1 MIKNYFKIAWRNIT
15 RHKGYAAINILGL
28 AIGIASCLLILQYV
42 AFELSYEDFH
52 ASKDRIYRVQQD
64 RYDNGKLSTQ
74 WAAGAY
80 AVGNSFKDAI
90 PEIEAYVKL
99 VADRPVITEK
109 DNQPVKLEKVF
120 FASGAFFSMFSYPLL
135 QGNGDSALTKPFTAA
150 LSASS
155 AKKIFGTTDVVG
167 RPLKLNRNSD
177 YTITAVYKDMPEN
190 TQLKPDILLS
200 YATFQKFTTDSSG
213 NGPET
218 AWAWDGCLTYLKLR
232 KDADPK
238 AVEKKFIP
246 IVKNA
251 TDKEFKQMN
260 AAVIYK
266 LQPLTDIHLYSHYIM
281 EPGTN
286 GDGNTVYLLM
296 GIAFFIVIIAWVN
309 YINLATARAISRAKE
324 VGIRKV
330 VGSLRKQLIVQF
342 LSESA
347 VLNGLAV
354 LIAVVIVLISV
365 PGFNA
370 LSGQQLSW
378 SLFTNA
384 GFWMA
389 LAALFIVGVFF
400 SGMYPAFVLSGFK
413 PIEVLKGKMVSTSK
427 GALLRKGLVVFQ
439 FAASLFL
446 LTGTYIVYKQIQFM
460 RQQSLGID
468 LQQTLVVT
476 HPTVLNDSTYVGN
489 ITALKQKLLQQT
501 AVKNATV
508 SSTVPGQPVDW
519 NAGGIKLVGADEST
533 QKQYRVIGV
542 DYDYIKAYGLKIIA
556 GRPFSKDY
564 GTDDHAVIF
573 NKKAIDQ
580 LGFNKPEEALGKKID
595 FWGDQYTI
603 AGVTEN
609 FHQQSLREAVEPM
622 ILRLIPDV
630 RGYLSVKTNTQNATA
645 VIAAVQAEWS
655 KLFPGNVFDYFFLDD
670 HFDKQYK
677 ADQRFGKVFGLFTVL
692 AILVACLG
700 LFGLASFTTLQRTK
714 EIGIRKVL
722 GASVAGIL
730 QLLYREFA
738 LLLLIAFF
746 VAVPVAWLTT
756 SGWLQGY
763 AFRLSIQWYYFII
776 PFVIITLVA
785 LITVSFQS
793 IKAAVSNPVK
803 SLRSE

>member
-15 RHKGYAAINILGL
+15 RHKGYAAINVFGL

-42 AFELSYEDFH
+42 SFELSYEDFH
-52 ASKDRIYRVQQD
+52 ANKERIYRVQQD

-80 AVGNSFKDAI
+80 AVGNAFKDAI
-90 PEIEAYVKL
+90 PEIEEYVKL
-99 VADRPVITEK
+99 VADRQAIAEK

-120 FASGAFFSMFSYPLL
+120 FASRAFFSMFSYPLL

-150 LSASS
+150 LSETS

-167 RPLKLNRNSD
+167 RPLKLNRSND

-200 YATFQKFTTDSSG
+200 YATFQKWTTDSSG

-218 AWAWDGCLTYLKLR
+218 AWAWDGCLTYLLLR
-232 KDADPK
+232 KDADPA

-246 IVKNA
+246 IVKKA
-251 TDKEFKQMN
+251 TGEQFKPMN
-260 AAVIYK
+260 AAVVYK
-266 LQPLTDIHLYSHYIM
+266 LQPLDDIHLYSHYIM

-309 YINLATARAISRAKE
+309 YINLATARAIRRAKE

-330 VGSLRKQLIVQF
+330 VGSLRKQLIFQF

-354 LIAVVIVLISV
+354 LIAVMIVLLSI
-365 PGFNA
+365 PWFNA

-378 SLFTNA
+378 TLFANA
-384 GFWMA
+384 GFWAA
-389 LAALFIVGVFF
+389 LAALFVIGVFF

-413 PIEVLKGKMVSTSK
+413 PIEVLKGKLTGTSK
-427 GALLRKGLVVFQ
+427 GVLLRKGLVVFQ

-446 LTGTYIVYKQIQFM
+446 LTGTFIVYKQIQYM
-460 RQQSLGID
+460 RQQSLGLD
-468 LQQTLVVT
+468 VGQTLVI
-476 HPTVLNDSTYVGN
+476 PQPIVLTDSAYVGN
-489 ITALKQKLLQQT
+489 ITALKHNLLQLT
-501 AVKNATV
+501 AVKSATV
-508 SSTVPGQPVDW
+508 STTIPGQPVDW
-519 NAGGIKLVGADEST
+519 NAGGIKLAGADEST

-542 DYDYIKAYGLKIIA
+542 DFDYIKAYGLKIIA

-573 NKKAIDQ
+573 NKKGIEQ
-580 LGFNKPEEALGKKID
+580 LGFNKPQDALGKKID
-595 FWGDQYTI
+595 FWGEQYTI
-603 AGVTEN
+603 AAVTEN
-609 FHQQSLREAVEPM
+609 FHQQSLRDAVEPM
-622 ILRLIPDV
+622 IIRLIPDV
-630 RGYLSVKTNTQNATA
+630 RGYLSVKTSAQDAAA
-645 VIAAVQAEWS
+645 VIAAVRAEYS

-722 GASVAGIL
+722 GASVARIL
-730 QLLYREFA
+730 QLLYSEFA

-763 AFRLSIQWYYFII
+763 AYRLSIQWYYFII
-776 PFVIITLVA
+776 PFLIITAVA